1 MKAQKIYA
9 KALNCYNSGNIDKAA
24 LLCDKSMEMN
34 MHSPSINLRGL
45 IYYLHGDL
53 DNAQRIWKSNAALN
67 DDVVSKK
74 YIEDTKSDR
83 KMLDMFNT
91 AVSCYNDI
99 KIAKALELL
108 ILCSK
113 SDFNF
118 IGVNNYLA
126 ACYIKTGEYD
136 KALLRIKNVFE
147 YDKNN
152 EFAKKNIKIIREFG
166 GTRSN
171 KNFEKTLICGIV
183 LFTVIFGICFYKKI
197 ARNINISNI
206 KSTAVSKTKA
216 KAVVVP
222 KKVQQVKAKPE
233 PKPEI
238 TFPYSDI
245 KKHIDDKNYDEVYK
259 DVCTWKDKCS
269 GINESV
275 LIKSGIDLLKSEGV
289 NDFYNRG
296 YISINNGDY
305 SSGIKYLE
313 MAYDFGSESYLYQHI
328 LYELAI
334 STQKAGDMSKAKKYA
349 AIINSQ
355 FPGSIYNNEI
365 IKSILSSK

>member
-53 DNAQRIWKSNAALN
+53 DNAQRTWRSNAALN

-136 KALLRIKNVFE
+136 KALLHIKNVFE

-166 GTRSN
+166 GTGSN
-171 KNFEKTLICGIV
+171 KNFEKALICGIV
-183 LFTVIFGICFYKKI
+183 LFAVIFGICFYKKI
-197 ARNINISNI
+197 AGNINIANI
-206 KSTAVSKTKA
+206 KNTAVSKDKTKVA
-216 KAVVVP
+216 VP

-233 PKPEI
+233 PKPAI

-245 KKHIDDKNYDEVYK
+245 KKHIDDKNLDEVYR
-259 DVCTWKDKCS
+259 DVCAWKDNCS
-269 GINESV
+269 DINESV
-275 LIKSGIDLLKSEGV
+275 LIKSGIDLLKSDGV
-289 NDFYNRG
+289 NVFYKRG
-296 YISINNGDY
+296 YKSISNGDY

-334 STQKAGDMSKAKKYA
+334 STQKTGDMSKAKKYA

-355 FPGSIYNNEI
+355 FPASIYNNKI